1 MWTNFFNF
9 CFRNNISN
17 FVVLSQTDVK
27 CTWSIKKGPALEQY
41 QPMPLMET
49 ACFEEV
55 TPCVVDEEL
64 SKYFEKI
71 LLEASPH
78 SALTKHR

>member
-1 MWTNFFNF
+1 
-9 CFRNNISN
+9 
-17 FVVLSQTDVK
+17 
-27 CTWSIKKGPALEQY
+27 
-41 QPMPLMET
+41 MPLMET

-64 SKYFEKI
+64 SKKI

>member
-1 MWTNFFNF
+1 
-9 CFRNNISN
+9 
-17 FVVLSQTDVK
+17 VK

-64 SKYFEKI
+64 SKYF
-71 LLEASPH
+71 
-78 SALTKHR
+78 

>member
-1 MWTNFFNF
+1 MWTNFFYF
-9 CFRNNISN
+9 CLRNSISN

-41 QPMPLMET
+41 QPMTLMET
-49 ACFEEV
+49 ACFEKV
-55 TPCVVDEEL
+55 TPCVADEEL
-64 SKYFEKI
+64 SKYFEKM

-78 SALTKHR
+78 SAPAKHR